1 MREVSLF
8 RRAEDSENLLER
20 GEELQLFVLQ
30 RELNEAILGSL
41 PVNSQGVFFWTGL
54 CQILKSL
61 VAIISTSLKIACYG
75 QANCPSPKSLTAS
88 SGKKFLPPITKAQ
101 KVPPTHLCPRVP
113 KGATHRLH
121 TRKRK
126 RCHLKITHPEGAIHL
141 LTISAPAGW
150 VAPFDVS
157 FWCHPP

>member
-8 RRAEDSENLLER
+8 RRAEISENLLER
-20 GEELQLFVLQ
+20 GEELQLFALQ

-75 QANCPSPKSLTAS
+75 QANCPCPKSLIAS
-88 SGKKFLPPITKAQ
+88 SGKKFLPPITKAQKAQKAQ

-121 TRKRK
+121 THKRK
-126 RCHLKITHPEGAIHL
+126 RCHLKTTHPEGAIHL

-150 VAPFDVS
+150 VAPFDV
-157 FWCHPP
+157 